1 MKYNQLNGSI
11 ECRVEEEPMD
21 EKHALYRFIVRD
33 TGIGMSE
40 AFQKRM
46 FELFSQ
52 EEGEKGVSA
61 LLNVAPG
68 TDR

>member
-11 ECRVEEEPMD
+11 ECRVEEESMD

-52 EEGEKGVSA
+52 EDGEKGVSA
-61 LLNVAPG
+61 LLNVAP
-68 TDR
+68 